1 MTLQVTFQ
9 KTGKEI
15 RQAVHNRIEQLQQ
28 RLHRRNEAL
37 DVFLS
42 DKNKVRSYVIRS
54 APLPWGGHGRPD
66 SKTLYA
72 PEDISSE
79 EKEEISQ
86 LCRRIFEI
94 EQELHRLSLVASH
107 LKDGQ
112 VFELPYED
120 LVAYGFEAR
129 LDTE

>member
-1 MTLQVTFQ
+1 VTLQVTFL

-15 RQAVHNRIEQLQQ
+15 RQAVHNRIE
-28 RLHRRNEAL
+28 RLRRRNEAL

-42 DKNKVRSYVIRS
+42 DKTKVRSYVIRS
-54 APLPWGGHGRPD
+54 SPLPWGGHGRPD
-66 SKTLYA
+66 SKALYA
-72 PEDISSE
+72 PGEISSE

-94 EQELHRLSLVASH
+94 EQELHRLSLVAAH
-107 LKDGQ
+107 LKDEQ
-112 VFELPYED
+112 TFQLPYED
-120 LVAYGFEAR
+120 LVAYEFEAR